1 MDYSSIFASD
11 LAVDKILLKPN
22 DQLFVSSK
30 SETQKEDRIFVLGEV
45 HRSGIVNMM
54 DGKLSLIDA
63 LAASGGLEAINASAR
78 AVYVIRN
85 TNQER
90 IDVFHLDAKNAM
102 ALAMA
107 DRFDLN
113 SHDIVY
119 VDASDLATWSRIVN
133 LILPT
138 SLLVDRSVDVTK
150 SIQDISRYRWG
161 RSK

>member
-1 MDYSSIFASD
+1 MLVILNTVTAAACAGVNSNLCGACIDGAGFADCAELEPCTAPAACRSIR
-11 LAVDKILLKPN
+11 
-22 DQLFVSSK
+22 
-30 SETQKEDRIFVLGEV
+30 SESPRHF
-45 HRSGIVNMM
+45 S
-54 DGKLSLIDA
+54 
-63 LAASGGLEAINASAR
+63 
-78 AVYVIRN
+78 VYVIRN

-113 SHDIVY
+113 AHDIVY
-119 VDASDLATWSRIVN
+119 VDASDLATWNRIVN

-150 SIQDISRYRWG
+150 NIQDISRTRWG
-161 RSK
+161 R